1 MRVREQTLDILATN
15 TPTVVAGDINTPEC
29 ILRQWMDDNDATN
42 SLSLACSGASPTL
55 HGDFTIS
62 NNVMMWQTE
71 HQVGKSFQ
79 DDHLQPADCVSDAH
93 DMVCVVLMTVDTTD
107 ATALW

>member
-1 MRVREQTLDILATN
+1 MRVREQTLDILAKN

-62 NNVMMWQTE
+62 NNVMMWQTA
-71 HQVGKSFQ
+71 HQVGKSFEMITCNR
-79 DDHLQPADCVSDAH
+79 LTAYPT
-93 DMVCVVLMTVDTTD
+93 LMTWS
-107 ATALW
+107 ASS